1 MICKNCGTELEEG
14 QAIKIY
20 VSSGPDMVTAVM
32 MDVVGKDKAH
42 AVELLNAK
50 GFSNVRTITIASDE
64 PAGKVVSQSE
74 TAGEEIDV
82 TTEIFLEIS
91 EGPEETKPQEQEK
104 PNPQPDEEQ
113 TPPEPVSKVDI
124 SFALPDR
131 DTSYTVTILR
141 DGVPIISDAPIEP
154 GTHIFSLSDVEGSG
168 TSMFELWV
176 DGQFYSSHPVEF

>member
-1 MICKNCGTELEEG
+1 M
-14 QAIKIY
+14 
-20 VSSGPDMVTAVM
+20 
-32 MDVVGKDKAH
+32 
-42 AVELLNAK
+42 
-50 GFSNVRTITIASDE
+50 
-64 PAGKVVSQSE
+64 VSQSE

-91 EGPEETKPQEQEK
+91 EGPEETTPQEQEK

-113 TPPEPVSKVDI
+113 IPPEPVSKVDI

-141 DGVPIISDAPIEP
+141 DGVPIVSDAPIEP

-168 TSMFELWV
+168 TCMFELWV
-176 DGQFYSSHPVEF
+176 DGEFYSSHPVEF